1 MKRIPLVIAFVL
13 SCSAGLAALAINK
26 PPVKLP
32 YRPSYPPTKIEPV
45 TDDYF
50 GTKITD
56 DYRWLENGSDPQV
69 QAWTEAQNAFTRKYL
84 DAVPERPAIIK
95 QLTALWNY
103 EKMGVPS
110 HYGPYYFFTRND
122 GLQNQSP
129 LYVQEGLSS
138 KARLLIDPNT
148 LAKDGTV
155 ALDWYYISEHGKYV
169 AYGTSPGGTE
179 QSTLRVRDTATG
191 VDLPDV
197 IPGCRFSSVAWLK
210 DESGFYYT
218 RFPMP
223 GSVDENEINYNQR
236 VMFHKLGDNP
246 DDDALVFS
254 VPGKKETTFGVDLSN
269 DGRYLLIQMSEG
281 SDRRTEI
288 LVKDLSSGAMMYIAK
303 GVHNAYSGEIVDGT
317 FYCLTD
323 EGAPRGCVYAIDLK
337 APQRD
342 KWKLVVPEGPDTIE
356 SASVVNHRLMLQ
368 LMHDA
373 CSLVQFRGLDGK
385 FEAEMPLPQM
395 GTVTGIFGKWNS
407 DEVFAGYTSFTRPSS
422 VYRYDFS
429 KNKLDLFFEPKVP
442 FDSANLETE
451 QVWYPSNDG
460 TKVSMF
466 IVHEKGIKRDGTA
479 PCYLT
484 GYGGF
489 DISEQPFFSPVIAW
503 WLEQGFVFAMPNL
516 RGGGEYGE
524 AWHEAGMLDKKQNVF
539 DDFISAA
546 QWLIANKYT
555 SKPKLAIEGG
565 SNGGLLTGAC
575 LVQRPDLYGAV
586 VIEVPL
592 LDMLRYQRFS
602 IARYWIPEY
611 GSSEDPKQFQFI
623 LKYSPYQ
630 NVKAADYPPT
640 LIMAGANDSRV
651 DPLHA
656 RKMTALLQA
665 KTTGSAPILLRVESK
680 AGHGQGKPTA
690 KRIED
695 AADRY
700 AFLVM
705 ALNLPARLK

>member
-1 MKRIPLVIAFVL
+1 MKRTSISVAAMLLCGLCGTAF
-13 SCSAGLAALAINK
+13 ATEK
-26 PPVKLP
+26 PPIKLP
-32 YRPSYPPTKIEPV
+32 YRPSYPPTKVEPV

-56 DYRWLENGSDPQV
+56 DYRWLENGEDPAV
-69 QAWTEAQNAFTRKYL
+69 KAWTEAQNAFTRKYL
-84 DAVPERPAIIK
+84 DAVPERTGIIK
-95 QLTALWNY
+95 ELTALWNY

-110 HYGPYYFFTRND
+110 HYGPYYFFTKND

-129 LYVQEGLSS
+129 LYVQEGLAG
-138 KARLLIDPNT
+138 KARVLIDPNT
-148 LAKDGTV
+148 LSSDGTV
-155 ALDWYYISEHGKYV
+155 ALDWYYMSEHGKYV

-179 QSTLRVRDTATG
+179 QSTLRVRECATG
-191 VDLPDV
+191 KDLPDA
-197 IPGCRFSSVAWLK
+197 IPGCRFSSIAWLK
-210 DESGFYYT
+210 DESGFYYS
-218 RFPMP
+218 RFPKP
-223 GSVDENEINYNQR
+223 GTVDENEINYNQR
-236 VMFHKLGDNP
+236 IMFHKLGADPDN
-246 DDDALVFS
+246 DALVFS

-323 EGAPRGCVYAIDLK
+323 EGAPKGCVYAISMRE
-337 APQRD
+337 PQRD
-342 KWKLVVPEGPDTIE
+342 KWKLIIPEGVDTIE
-356 SASVVNHRLMLQ
+356 SASIVNRKIMLQ
-368 LMHDA
+368 VMHDA
-373 CSLVQFRGLDGK
+373 CSAVRFYGLDGT
-385 FEAEMPLPQM
+385 FGAEMPLPPM
-395 GTVTGIFGKWNS
+395 GTVTGIFGKWDS
-407 DEVFAGYTSFTRPSS
+407 DEIFAGYTSFTRPSS

-429 KNKLDLFFEPKVP
+429 KNSLALFFEPKVP
-442 FDSANLETE
+442 FDARSLETE
-451 QVWYPSNDG
+451 QVWYPSKDG

-466 IVHEKGIKRDGTA
+466 IVHEKGFKRDGKT

-489 DISEQPFFSPVIAW
+489 DISEQPFFSPVTAW
-503 WLEQGFVFAMPNL
+503 WLRQGFVFAMPNL

-524 AWHEAGMLDKKQNVF
+524 AWHAAGMLDKKQNVF

-546 QWLIANKYT
+546 EWLVANKYT
-555 SKPKLAIEGG
+555 STPKLAIEGG

-586 VIEVPL
+586 IVEVPL

-611 GSSEDPKQFQFI
+611 GSSEDPEQFKFI

-630 NVKAADYPPT
+630 NVRPASYPPT

-690 KRIED
+690 KRIEE

-700 AFLVM
+700 AFLVWS
-705 ALNLPARLK
+705 LNLSISNK